1 MEIDKLGERLKKRLK
16 DFSPNQDKS
25 YDLVFDEP
33 SNRYNIR
40 AEQFPVP
47 GLLLFLLTGICKFSS
62 RGREEKM
69 HWNVAF
75 TYKKYNYAITFEK
88 FGLRLYA
95 EKESKIKP
103 EEVLGKLQK
112 ALELVERK
120 FLGNIAKQQISAGNI
135 SIENQFIKLSN
146 QYSYFR
152 EMAETE
158 YSSKQN
164 SGKSGNFIE
173 EIMNTINS
181 ETNAKRTGQYNAL
194 AMIDAYFSR
203 LEHFLVLALPFS
215 DYDREKD
222 NLVEFVGSVW
232 SDKLKRI
239 FDVSDKNIQRH
250 YSGLVHIKE
259 KFRNT
264 FAHGGFEKNGQS
276 FYFHLPGYGAIPA
289 SMSGITN
296 SVHFDSFPINK
307 NGFDEICSV
316 FDAFD
321 QYLSTDSHLTEAWKY
336 ADSGLNLALDKQNL
350 EIMLEAAKDPEY
362 FEKWIEYESEME
374 CNYINADY

>member
-1 MEIDKLGERLKKRLK
+1 MEIDKLGERLKKSLK

-47 GLLLFLLTGICKFSS
+47 RLLLFLLTGICKFSS

-239 FDVSDKNIQRH
+239 FDFSDKNIQRH

-296 SVHFDSFPINK
+296 SVHFDSFPIDK
-307 NGFDEICSV
+307 NGFGQICSV

-321 QYLSTDSHLTEAWKY
+321 RYLSVDSHLTEAWKY
-336 ADSGLNLALDKQNL
+336 ANSGLNLTLDKQNL
-350 EIMLEAAKDPEY
+350 EIMLKAAKDPEY
-362 FEKWIEYESEME
+362 FEKWIEYETERE
-374 CNYINADY
+374 CMYINADY